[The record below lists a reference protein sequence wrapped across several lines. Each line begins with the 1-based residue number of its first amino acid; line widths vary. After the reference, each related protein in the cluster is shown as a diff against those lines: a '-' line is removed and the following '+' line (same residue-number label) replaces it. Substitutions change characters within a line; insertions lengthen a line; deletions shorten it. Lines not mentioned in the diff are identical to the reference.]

1 MKPRLLVAD
10 DEPVIRRVLTSL
22 LEDAG
27 YDVLAVASGED
38 AVEQATAFDPD
49 LALLDLRLGGMDGV
63 ATMDALCAALEPA
76 PAVIIM
82 TAHGSI
88 ASAVDAMKRG
98 AFDYVTKP
106 FDNDELQLVIRRAL
120 QTCDLQRRVRAL
132 ESQLESQFRPSSMIG
147 HSAAMS
153 AVFRMIDR
161 VGPLD
166 TAVLVLGESGT
177 GKELVARA
185 IHHRSR
191 RSAAPFV
198 AVNCG
203 AIPQTLIESTFFGHE
218 RGAFTDAKAMRRGAF
233 EQADGGTLFLDEVG
247 ELSPAAQA
255 GLLRALQDG
264 EVRRVGSE
272 QPLRVD
278 VRVVAATNRE
288 LHQDV
293 ETGRFREDLYWRLNV
308 VGIRVPPLRE
318 RTEDVPALVDHFV
331 AKHAQRMG
339 ATPLPVDAEALALLM
354 TYGWPG
360 NVRELE
366 NALEHALAMA
376 AGSTIGVAELP
387 PRIAGTHVSYGS
399 RAGAAHD
406 ASAGAYGV
414 GVGGD
419 GGGRGADGGAAG
431 ADGGAD
437 GGATGADGG
446 AAGAVAHDG
455 RRRAQPT
462 LQDAV
467 ARTQRVLE
475 ERLIRQA
482 LADTGGNRTL
492 AAELLGISRK
502 TLFNKML
509 QLGIG
514 GGEGAGREGAG
525 GDGAGG
531 DAAGGDG
538 ARARAKGAGEAM
550 LDA

>member
-27 YDVLAVASGED
+27 YDVLAVASGEE
-38 AVEQATAFDPD
+38 AVDQATSFDPD

-63 ATMDALCAALEPA
+63 ATMDALRVALEPA
-76 PAVIIM
+76 PVVIIM

-132 ESQLESQFRPSSMIG
+132 ESQLESQYRPDSMIG
-147 HSAAMS
+147 HAAAMA

-185 IHHRSR
+185 IHRRSR
-191 RSAAPFV
+191 RAAAPFV
-198 AVNCG
+198 AINCG
-203 AIPQTLIESTFFGHE
+203 AIPQTLIEATFFGHE

-255 GLLRALQDG
+255 GLLRVLQEG

-318 RTEDVPALVDHFV
+318 RMEDVPALVDHFV
-331 AKHAQRMG
+331 AKHAQRMNIP
-339 ATPLPVDAEALALLM
+339 PLPVDAEALALLM
-354 TYGWPG
+354 TYAWPG

-387 PRIAGTHVSYGS
+387 PRIAG
-399 RAGAAHD
+399 
-406 ASAGAYGV
+406 
-414 GVGGD
+414 
-419 GGGRGADGGAAG
+419 GRGGHGQGHGVAAARGEGAGGSANDERG
-431 ADGGAD
+431 
-437 GGATGADGG
+437 
-446 AAGAVAHDG
+446 
-455 RRRAQPT
+455 RAQPT
-462 LQDAV
+462 LPDAV

-502 TLFNKML
+502 TLFNKMV

-514 GGEGAGREGAG
+514 EGEGAGGEGERAG
-525 GDGAGG
+525 GDGTVRVGAGG
-531 DAAGGDG
+531 DAAVGDGAFGHGPDGDG
-538 ARARAKGAGEAM
+538 ARRQTKGAGGAV